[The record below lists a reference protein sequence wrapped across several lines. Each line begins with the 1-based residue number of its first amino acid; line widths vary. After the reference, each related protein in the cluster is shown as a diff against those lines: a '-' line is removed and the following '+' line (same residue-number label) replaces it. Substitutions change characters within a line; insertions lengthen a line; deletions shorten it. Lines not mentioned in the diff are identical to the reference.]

1 MKFVNLFFSN
11 NKEIAKSMRTILQI
25 CFLVCY
31 LLSNA
36 VAQQWVKVTPTFNP
50 PGNYNTYHGV
60 FVNEREGWW
69 LTLFPGTILHT
80 TNKGIS
86 WETQVESC
94 NAGIGG
100 IVFIDSLHGWLQG
113 QTLPNPEYEYFILNT
128 KDGGKSWN
136 RYSAPVL
143 TCLTFFDSIV
153 GFAGGEDT
161 IYATTD
167 GGITWAPQTVEP
179 DQRFGITDIFFS
191 DRKYGWAVGGSST
204 VWDAGVVLR
213 TVDSGKTWQFNYPA
227 NLVGN
232 AVYFKDSLLGCI
244 VGLNP
249 PFFSEGVMKVT
260 SDGGVNWITH
270 YLPSAWLNDVVF
282 TNDSTGWAVGDYGF
296 VWHTTDRGINWN
308 QVESGTTSHLYRLFF
323 FDNGNIG
330 YIIGADSTL
339 LKYDKTVGVK
349 EEKPVLVTSFKV
361 FQNYPNPFNST
372 TQIKFEIPVSGLVSL
387 IIYNLLGKEVVMLL
401 NEEKRQGAYTINW
414 EGKDNYGRELGSGVY
429 FYQLKAGSFHEVRKL
444 IFLK

>member
-1 MKFVNLFFSN
+1 MKKVKQKKMKTFFQITLICCFIIVI
-11 NKEIAKSMRTILQI
+11 KLQ
-25 CFLVCY
+25 
-31 LLSNA
+31 
-36 VAQQWVKVTPTFNP
+36 AQDWVKVIPTFNP

-143 TCLTFFDSIV
+143 TCLTFFDSLV
-153 GFAGGEDT
+153 GFAGGDN
-161 IYATTD
+161 IYKTTD
-167 GGITWAPQTVEP
+167 GGVTWKTMTIESHVGSV
-179 DQRFGITDIFFS
+179 GITDIFFI
-191 DRKYGWAVGGSST
+191 DRKYGWAVGGG
-204 VWDAGVVLR
+204 WIFDNGIILN
-213 TVDSGKTWQFNYPA
+213 TVDGGATWQYNDPETT
-227 NLVGN
+227 VGN
-232 AVYFKDSLLGCI
+232 AIVFTDSLHGYI
-244 VGLNP
+244 AGSNP
-249 PFFSEGVMKVT
+249 PFFEGMIKVT
-260 SDGGVNWITH
+260 NDGGKNWLTH
-270 YLPSAWLNDVVF
+270 YLPGTWLRDIVF
-282 TNDSTGWAVGDYGF
+282 TDDSSGWAVGDYGF
-296 VWHTTDRGINWN
+296 IWQTTDQGKNWN

-323 FDNGNIG
+323 FDNGNKG
-330 YIIGADSTL
+330 YIFGADSTL

-361 FQNYPNPFNST
+361 FQNYPNPFNPITTITYQLPKSGSVTLKIYDMLGNEVMTLVNEQKEMGRYTVQFSAEGGASSLASGMYVYRLRVNDYTST
-372 TQIKFEIPVSGLVSL
+372 K
-387 IIYNLLGKEVVMLL
+387 KMLL
-401 NEEKRQGAYTINW
+401 
-414 EGKDNYGRELGSGVY
+414 
-429 FYQLKAGSFHEVRKL
+429 LK
-444 IFLK
+444 